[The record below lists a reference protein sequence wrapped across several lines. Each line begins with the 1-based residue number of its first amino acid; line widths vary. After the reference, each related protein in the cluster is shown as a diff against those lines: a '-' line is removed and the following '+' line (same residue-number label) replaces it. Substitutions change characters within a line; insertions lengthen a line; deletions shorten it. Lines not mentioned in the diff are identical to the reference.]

1 MPSTTGGCD
10 DQSSP
15 PVTLFVADTASML
28 APWRAALPQRTCT
41 GPVSFGAG
49 KRPSH
54 PGSSLKLLARNLAR
68 SHQLGRAV
76 TTDSGGRTY
85 ALEAVGLG
93 GDSVCLYRAGDYP
106 RGPDFPAEIVSLRL
120 RSSAPLEVREVT
132 WHSYDPH

>member
-76 TTDSGGRTY
+76 TPRSSPGAAPRSSPRRRPAGACRPLRLVVAQTGSPPAARS
-85 ALEAVGLG
+85 ALQASPPRVVPVG
-93 GDSVCLYRAGDYP
+93 GDTASAG
-106 RGPDFPAEIVSLRL
+106 
-120 RSSAPLEVREVT
+120 
-132 WHSYDPH
+132 

>member
-76 TTDSGGRTY
+76 TVADGQGLGDGSDRDHRQALRARTRELAHLHAGTY
-85 ALEAVGLG
+85 AV
-93 GDSVCLYRAGDYP
+93 
-106 RGPDFPAEIVSLRL
+106 
-120 RSSAPLEVREVT
+120 
-132 WHSYDPH
+132 